1 MRAFSIFGLHA
12 GVFTGIGWTE
22 VSAMDLKNN
31 QITIG
36 ELLADPRARQ
46 VLERRFPHLAGR
58 PIVAASRG
66 MTLDRAMRLGAAYVP
81 RQLLRETLRE
91 LQNL

>member
-1 MRAFSIFGLHA
+1 
-12 GVFTGIGWTE
+12 
-22 VSAMDLKNN
+22 MDLKGN

-36 ELLADPRARQ
+36 ELLSDPQARQ

-66 MTLDRAMRLGAAYVP
+66 LTLDRAMKLGADYVS
-81 RQLLRETLRE
+81 RELLRETLRE
-91 LQNL
+91 LQSL

>member
-1 MRAFSIFGLHA
+1 
-12 GVFTGIGWTE
+12 
-22 VSAMDLKNN
+22 MDLQDN

-46 VLERRFPHLAGR
+46 VLERRFPHLVGR

-66 MTLDRAMRLGAAYVP
+66 MTLDRAMKLGADYVS
-81 RQLLRETLRE
+81 RELLRETLLE
-91 LQNL
+91 LRSL